1 MLGPL
6 EITLLCLGLSFICSE
21 IFFRVRLPKIIGQI
35 IAGVIIG
42 LPVFKFL
49 ISGSGSNFIFGL
61 SELGV
66 VFLLF
71 LTGLEIDIQKFKSLS
86 KNMAI
91 IAIISAATP
100 FILGTLI
107 GYAMH
112 LHKVFP
118 FAPFILGAS
127 LSITSTG
134 ANAKILMDFKKE
146 TSRLGQILIG
156 SAAIDDFFGT
166 VFLTI
171 VLVILHQTANL
182 ELALFPL
189 KLIMFVLVAFVLLK
203 IFPKI
208 FDVIAKEKSDSA
220 LFSIAILFCLIISV
234 TANYLG
240 LSTILGAL
248 IAGVLMKISTDKN
261 IENAIFSHLKVI
273 TYSLVIPFFFIAI
286 GMAFDIASLFE
297 NFNWVCIIFF
307 VAVIGKIAG
316 PIVWSLISK
325 EFSLRQALL
334 LGLGMNSRGAI
345 ELVVAKIAL
354 AYNLIPQNI
363 YSAIVTTAVLTTL
376 IFPIALKRE
385 LSINEKIMD

>member
-1 MLGPL
+1 M
-6 EITLLCLGLSFICSE
+6 
-21 IFFRVRLPKIIGQI
+21 
-35 IAGVIIG
+35 
-42 LPVFKFL
+42 
-49 ISGSGSNFIFGL
+49 
-61 SELGV
+61 
-66 VFLLF
+66 
-71 LTGLEIDIQKFKSLS
+71 
-86 KNMAI
+86 
-91 IAIISAATP
+91 
-100 FILGTLI
+100 
-107 GYAMH
+107 
-112 LHKVFP
+112 
-118 FAPFILGAS
+118 
-127 LSITSTG
+127 
-134 ANAKILMDFKKE
+134 
-146 TSRLGQILIG
+146 
-156 SAAIDDFFGT
+156 
-166 VFLTI
+166 
-171 VLVILHQTANL
+171 
-182 ELALFPL
+182 
-189 KLIMFVLVAFVLLK
+189 VAFVLLK